1 MTIGDQE
8 LQLFASLFDSEGT
21 SFHEARLPVIHS
33 QELLSALS
41 RFSTQ
46 QRRLANL
53 EGDYFATEM
62 WHETNSQNDGTIRR
76 DTQFPNS
83 PKDWIL
89 SGPHF
94 YVGNPVY
101 KTAKYPCR
109 TPLDYL
115 TLDLSTLPDNYLP
128 RTNYVPHCSPQDYL
142 ARTPEVP
149 WTDSSGRHPK
159 VTEFYR
165 VANRAMLS
173 QAGERTLT
181 STIMPKDSGH
191 IHGVQSITF
200 KSHQVMLNTATFFFS
215 LISDFFIKTTGRSNL
230 HYTWDTFP
238 DLDWSARARLRALS
252 LTCLTTHY
260 ADLWQECWRDEYRSD
275 TWAKDDPRLRPEFFR
290 ALSPEWK
297 RNCALRSDYERRQAL
312 VEIDVLTAQ
321 ALGLSLDELC
331 AIYRIQF
338 PVLRQNEADTW
349 YDRSGRIVFTC
360 SKGLPG
366 VGLDRTQ
373 WEKES
378 SLPKLTRAGLI
389 LDTAGA
395 PFTTIKAMPRGSV
408 TRTVIDDTQ
417 PGGKI
422 TRQITYMAPF
432 DRCDREADYRTVWAA
447 LETRF

>member
-1 MTIGDQE
+1 MIP
-8 LQLFASLFDSEGT
+8 FNV
-21 SFHEARLPVIHS
+21 RLDTKSIKLIH
-33 QELLSALS
+33 
-41 RFSTQ
+41 
-46 QRRLANL
+46 
-53 EGDYFATEM
+53 
-62 WHETNSQNDGTIRR
+62 H
-76 DTQFPNS
+76 S
-83 PKDWIL
+83 PK
-89 SGPHF
+89 GKP
-94 YVGNPVY
+94 P
-101 KTAKYPCR
+101 
-109 TPLDYL
+109 
-115 TLDLSTLPDNYLP
+115 
-128 RTNYVPHCSPQDYL
+128 CSPPPRKIIPK
-142 ARTPEVP
+142 AH
-149 WTDSSGRHPK
+149 GR
-159 VTEFYR
+159 
-165 VANRAMLS
+165 
-173 QAGERTLT
+173 QAG
-181 STIMPKDSGH
+181 
-191 IHGVQSITF
+191 
-200 KSHQVMLNTATFFFS
+200 A
-215 LISDFFIKTTGRSNL
+215 
-230 HYTWDTFP
+230 
-238 DLDWSARARLRALS
+238 SA
-252 LTCLTTHY
+252 Y
-260 ADLWQECWRDEYRSD
+260 FGQWQ
-275 TWAKDDPRLRPEFFR
+275 KQQDDPRLRPDFFR
-290 ALSPEWK
+290 ALSPEWN
-297 RNCALRSDYERRQAL
+297 RFCALRSDYERRQAL

-447 LETRF
+447 LPGSAGVPPASS